1 MGSSDEAPAHAFSPR
16 VSSKAARRAVERFA
30 VDLDHAADEG
40 EVRAR
45 LDEAL
50 SAAADLPERQVVDAT
65 LRTLADLALQ
75 GWSFDLEGGGVALR
89 APADLAE
96 DHAARRA
103 EVRRQEVLKR
113 DEQLSKSSVRR
124 FVQDMERRRLH
135 EGTFVSVFSLFR
147 DGRALAEQLR
157 TAREAPPEERLAM
170 LKEAVDPYLVFF
182 TDQDRCPYTGLRLMD
197 VWRYFRH
204 TWANQYTSVP
214 GRTMPFI
221 VRDRAVETHPVVG
234 IGALSSAAVQI
245 RIRDEWIG
253 WHPEVVLAD
262 LRNDPTPARGRWLR
276 EVADRGIEETFKQD
290 LLEEVLTPAE
300 LSAPTPEAIA
310 RLRAHAAERR
320 ARHQANPDAAEHK
333 ATRPDAAVDW
343 DEEARG
349 HLFTSKRALQLAGLL
364 EARRVLDEALSAA
377 PTSAEVAALAE
388 DRAGARVIQR
398 LAKKAKGDRVG
409 TAVADISVCGAVPP
423 YGPLIGGKLV
433 AMLAASPEVVA
444 AYRRRY
450 EGQVSHIASRMAG
463 RPITRPAD
471 LAYLGTTSLYGRS
484 SQYNRVRVPAD
495 RVGGPAAEELRFH
508 DLGLSEAIGT
518 SQFSDGTVR
527 AFEGVLD
534 QSEEGNRVNYI
545 FGEGV
550 SPKLRMVR
558 AALGYLGFP
567 LELLSHRRR
576 RVVYGV
582 PLVANL
588 RDHLLGVEESP
599 RYLFDMEG
607 PEATAA
613 VAGWWR
619 ERWLTRRVEA
629 DEVLDAVAAHTLTWP
644 IIHGARVPLP
654 PEEPRPQLSLFEDL

>member
-444 AYRRRY
+444 AYRLLTVLHQRAY
-450 EGQVSHIASRMAG
+450 ERG
-463 RPITRPAD
+463 
-471 LAYLGTTSLYGRS
+471 
-484 SQYNRVRVPAD
+484 
-495 RVGGPAAEELRFH
+495 
-508 DLGLSEAIGT
+508 
-518 SQFSDGTVR
+518 
-527 AFEGVLD
+527 
-534 QSEEGNRVNYI
+534 
-545 FGEGV
+545 
-550 SPKLRMVR
+550 
-558 AALGYLGFP
+558 
-567 LELLSHRRR
+567 
-576 RVVYGV
+576 
-582 PLVANL
+582 
-588 RDHLLGVEESP
+588 
-599 RYLFDMEG
+599 
-607 PEATAA
+607 
-613 VAGWWR
+613 
-619 ERWLTRRVEA
+619 
-629 DEVLDAVAAHTLTWP
+629 
-644 IIHGARVPLP
+644 
-654 PEEPRPQLSLFEDL
+654 